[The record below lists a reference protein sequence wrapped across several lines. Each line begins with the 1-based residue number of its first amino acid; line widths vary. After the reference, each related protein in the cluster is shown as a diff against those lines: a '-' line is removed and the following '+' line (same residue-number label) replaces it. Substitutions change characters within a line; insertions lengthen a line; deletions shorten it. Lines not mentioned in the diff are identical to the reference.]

1 MKKHGLALG
10 LWCAMGLTLTA
21 QMPDGKEPWR
31 VDLTSKEEG
40 VRMKLDLYE
49 ESVDVPGMDLF
60 GPMHGFLGGK
70 IYGVWMVTSF
80 SIKNDSTAI
89 IRFSNDL
96 GSDTQE
102 CILKHKWDG
111 SYQLELKGGVAVKK
125 VVDRKLVKIKNL
137 HTFEPQRPVTQ

>member
-21 QMPDGKEPWR
+21 QTPDGKEPWR

-49 ESVDVPGMDLF
+49 ESVDVPGMDLL

>member
-21 QMPDGKEPWR
+21 QTPDGKEPWR

-125 VVDRKLVKIKNL
+125 VVDRKLV
-137 HTFEPQRPVTQ
+137 

>member
-1 MKKHGLALG
+1 MKRKCMALG
-10 LWCAMGLTLTA
+10 LWYAMGLALSA
-21 QMPDGKEPWR
+21 QTPEGKIPWR

-40 VRMKLDLYE
+40 VRMKIDLYE
-49 ESVDVPGMDLF
+49 ECVEVPGMEML

-80 SIKNDSTAI
+80 SIKNDSTAT

-102 CILKHKWDG
+102 CILTHKSDG
-111 SYQLELKGGVAVKK
+111 SYLLELKGGVVVKK
-125 VVDRKLVKIKNL
+125 VVNRKLAKIKNQHL
-137 HTFEPQRPVTQ
+137 FEPKRPVSQ

>member
-1 MKKHGLALG
+1 MKKHGLALV
-10 LWCAMGLTLTA
+10 LWCAMGLALSA
-21 QMPDGKEPWR
+21 QTPDGKGPWK

-49 ESVDVPGMDLF
+49 ESVDVPGMDLL

-80 SIKNDSTAI
+80 SIKNDSTAT

-102 CILKHKWDG
+102 CILRHKWDD

-125 VVDRKLVKIKNL
+125 VVERKLVKIKNL
-137 HTFEPQRPVTQ
+137 HTFEPKRTVSQ

>member
-21 QMPDGKEPWR
+21 QTPDGKEPWR

-49 ESVDVPGMDLF
+49 ESVDVPGMDVF

-102 CILKHKWDG
+102 CILKHKW
-111 SYQLELKGGVAVKK
+111 EGGVAVKK

>member
-21 QMPDGKEPWR
+21 QTPDGKEPWR

-49 ESVDVPGMDLF
+49 ESVDVPGMDVF
-60 GPMHGFLGGK
+60 GPMHGFLGGN

-137 HTFEPQRPVTQ
+137 HTFEPQRPVSQ